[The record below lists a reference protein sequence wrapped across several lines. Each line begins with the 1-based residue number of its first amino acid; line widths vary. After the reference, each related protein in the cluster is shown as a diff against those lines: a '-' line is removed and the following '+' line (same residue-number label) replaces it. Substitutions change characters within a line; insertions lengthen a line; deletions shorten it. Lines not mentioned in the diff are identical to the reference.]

1 MAEKL
6 KNGNK
11 DAEWESRPRDKR
23 QEPRFAMAIAIELSG
38 VDGQGE
44 AFCEQVMTSSASEWG
59 FGFNLAVD
67 LGVNAIVAVRVMD
80 ADAHC
85 PPDGRPVLFQIVR
98 VEREKDS
105 WKMGAWKMD
114 AEREWCV
121 GLRGMVEAGK

>member
-1 MAEKL
+1 M
-6 KNGNK
+6 KNGKK
-11 DAEWESRPRDKR
+11 DAAAESKGRERRQESRH
-23 QEPRFAMAIAIELSG
+23 AVAIAIELSG

-44 AFCEQVMTSSASEWG
+44 AFCEQAMTSSASEWG
-59 FGFNLAVD
+59 FGLNLAVE

-98 VEREKDS
+98 AEKEKDS
-105 WKMGAWKMD
+105 WAIGAWKMD

-121 GLRGMVEAGK
+121 GLPGMAEARK